1 MINKGIKL
9 GIFAVALLSFSLSS
23 AQNRDQKTPPT
34 FEELIEKMDKNED
47 GKLSEDEVEGPLKD
61 MFSEIDTDE
70 DGFITEEE
78 FENAPKPKGPRK

>member
-1 MINKGIKL
+1 MSNKGIKL
-9 GIFAVALLSFSLSS
+9 GLFAIALLAFSFGN
-23 AQNRDQKTPPT
+23 AQDKKTPPT
-34 FEELIEKMDKNED
+34 FEELIEKMDANED

-61 MFSEIDTDE
+61 MFSDIDTDE